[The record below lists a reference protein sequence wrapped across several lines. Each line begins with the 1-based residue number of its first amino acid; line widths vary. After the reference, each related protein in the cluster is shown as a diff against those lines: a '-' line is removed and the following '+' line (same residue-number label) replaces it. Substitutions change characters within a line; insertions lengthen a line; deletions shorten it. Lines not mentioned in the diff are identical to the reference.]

1 MWSDSNGEFIRWG
14 RPVCTSRS
22 GQISRQG
29 QAYKPGQLHTRRRA
43 SQGGSWN
50 RLGWGLLLF
59 VTLVSISRAEPPSPF
74 ELTQG
79 LRQSG
84 RADLALEYLQEVE
97 KRLSPQERQVL
108 PLERALCLLTEA
120 REQAEEG
127 KRDSLLGEARLHL
140 DQFLRNQSQHP
151 RAVEANLALAD
162 ILAVQAQAQ
171 LSLGLRID
179 IPSLPPEGSPD
190 YDRIAQERER
200 ALQQRRKEA
209 EKAAPLFLDAAKRY
223 DEAAKIL
230 KARTESSTISPGEK
244 RRLNQEIFDTELRA
258 AINLSRI
265 AETVLGDSPQDVK
278 KRSDYR
284 EKALQKFEQLA
295 KGPQS
300 SRSVWIARAWKAETL
315 TEMGKPKDAEAE
327 FAAILKTNLA
337 EAWEG
342 KRLAEFFQL
351 RREYLNALRE
361 RNPTQLETVATRL
374 RQWLERYGR
383 QRRVSSQNEQW
394 AVRYYLAFTLQVRA
408 DLLLPPPPKGKDT
421 IPELPN
427 RARLLYEQAEQ
438 QYRLLSQQPN
448 DYQGRAERNRLYV
461 LRRLIGDTVRPIQQY
476 RTFEEAHIAA
486 IVQLARLRE
495 LEESSTGSQSRWE
508 ERLRE
513 LKEQGRAWAC
523 LGAELQRRSVA
534 LRLPAQRRVVVSL
547 LERARQL
554 ATPQDNPNDVM
565 DNLLRLVFFYL
576 SSGEPHRAAVLGEH
590 IARQLR
596 APSHKLAAAG
606 LLAIN
611 GYLTATAHLKP
622 DLSDPTAAQQFQ
634 EQLQKLRQVDRSHAL
649 RLAQYLD
656 QRFPEEPITD
666 AIRLR
671 LALLLIDDRQER
683 EAYKLII
690 RVRPG
695 FSQITQARLIQA
707 FLALNLLTNE
717 HSPLSDKDKLE
728 VYQRTL
734 RDLSQLPVPVAAAS
748 GEQVREYY
756 QVQARLGQL
765 YLLQE
770 RFDPKAKTKQPG
782 YERALA
788 LAEKLLKDLSSFP
801 GLQQSPPDKKGSS
814 TLNLDG
820 MEAQFL
826 ARDLHLRA
834 SFVRIARL
842 LDREPPQL
850 DEADK
855 TLRPIVDDLLREG
868 PLLTDQLK
876 QWSTGEG
883 DAGDDEA
890 VKRQKAQIAN
900 LAATCDRTRRE
911 VGLLGFRLAV
921 QQGNIEEAQR
931 RLEALKKFG
940 LTIQTSQD
948 MYEQLARQ
956 LALRLSRLQNQKR
969 EAEVEALSK
978 GIQLILQELRSS
990 QNLSPRTILF
1000 IAQTL
1005 ATIGDYENAL
1015 QEVQKIAEEEPKV
1028 ADLPGI
1034 ESNTPWWQVDVAKI
1048 TDNQARTRFQDAC
1061 RDYRAA
1067 ILIKARCLRHLGKLK
1082 EAEQTLIRAIGDQK
1096 NRKWGFTSLD
1106 LRRELAYTYEAQAAN
1121 TENLKDANLAWRNAL
1136 NEWTTLFQYARA
1148 EVQRLKEDTPAEQV
1162 RRIKSA
1168 FFDAFYEVQRVLI
1181 TANKQLQKNN
1191 PQALNRSLE
1200 TVGRRIAEMEITN
1213 QIAEHEANGTSIIL
1227 PETWNR
1233 YYELLLSEP
1242 VVKQAYEQAHKDS
1255 KRKLFLQPPPQ

>member
-1 MWSDSNGEFIRWG
+1 MS
-14 RPVCTSRS
+14 SR
-22 GQISRQG
+22 G
-29 QAYKPGQLHTRRRA
+29 
-43 SQGGSWN
+43 

-59 VTLVSISRAEPPSPF
+59 VTLVGLSRAEPPSPF
-74 ELTQG
+74 ELAQG

-97 KRLSPQERQVL
+97 KRLSPQDQKVL
-108 PLERALCLLTEA
+108 PLELALCLLAEA

-127 KRDSLLGEARLHL
+127 KRDSLLGEARLRL
-140 DQFLRNQSQHP
+140 DQFLRAQSQHP

-162 ILAVQAQAQ
+162 VLAAQAQAQ
-171 LSLGLRID
+171 LSSSLRIE

-190 YDRIAQERER
+190 YDRISQERER

-209 EKAAPLFLDAAKRY
+209 EKAAPLFQAAANSY
-223 DEAAKIL
+223 NEAAKLL
-230 KARTESSTISPGEK
+230 KARLESSGISPAEK
-244 RRLNQEIFDTELRA
+244 RRLNQEMFESELRA
-258 AINLSRI
+258 GINLSRM
-265 AETVLGDSPQDVK
+265 AETIVGDSPQDVK
-278 KRSDYR
+278 LRSDYR

-295 KGPQS
+295 KGPPN

-315 TEMGKPKDAEAE
+315 AEMGKPKEADAE
-327 FAAILKTNLA
+327 FATIIKTNLA
-337 EAWEG
+337 EAFEG
-342 KRLAEFFQL
+342 RRLAEFFQL
-351 RREYLNALRE
+351 RREYLNAIRE
-361 RNPTQLETVATRL
+361 RNPTQLDTVAARL

-383 QRRVSSQNEQW
+383 QRRVSSQDEQW

-408 DLLLPPPPKGKDT
+408 DLLLPPPPKGKDN

-427 RARLLYEQAEQ
+427 RVRLLYQDAEH

-448 DYQGRAERNRLYV
+448 DYQARAERYRLYI

-495 LEESSTGSQSRWE
+495 LEERSAGSEARWE
-508 ERLRE
+508 ERTRE
-513 LKEQGRAWAC
+513 LKEQGRAWAWI
-523 LGAELQRRSVA
+523 GAELQRRSAA
-534 LRLPAQRRVVVSL
+534 LRLPAQRRIVVSL
-547 LERARQL
+547 LERAHQL

-576 SSGEPHRAAVLGEH
+576 SSGEPQRAAVLGEH
-590 IARQLR
+590 IARHLR
-596 APSHKLAAAG
+596 APNHKLAVAG
-606 LLAIN
+606 LFAIN

-622 DLSDPTAAQQFQ
+622 DLSDPASAQQFQ
-634 EQLQKLRQVDRSHAL
+634 EQLQKLRLVDRSHAL

-656 QRFPEEPITD
+656 QRFPDEPITD

-671 LALLLIDDRQER
+671 LAVLLIDDRQER
-683 EAYKLII
+683 EAYQLII

-695 FSQITQARLIQA
+695 FAQIAQARLIQA
-707 FLALNLLTNE
+707 FLAINLLTSD

-728 VYQRTL
+728 VYRRTL
-734 RDLSQLPVPVAAAS
+734 RDLSQLPVPVVSAS

-765 YLLQE
+765 YLLQDRYE
-770 RFDPKAKTKQPG
+770 PQVEKKQPG

-788 LAEKLLKDLSSFP
+788 LADKLLKDLPTFK
-801 GLQQSPPDKKGSS
+801 GLQQNPPNKKG
-814 TLNLDG
+814 TTDLNLDG
-820 MEAQFL
+820 REAQFL
-826 ARDLHLRA
+826 ARDLQLRA
-834 SFVRIARL
+834 SLIRIARL
-842 LDREPPQL
+842 LDQEPPQL

-855 TLRPIVDDLLREG
+855 TLRPIVDDLLRTG

-876 QWSTGEG
+876 QWSSGEG
-883 DAGDDEA
+883 DPGDEEA

-900 LAATCDRTRRE
+900 LATACDRTRRE
-911 VGLLGFRLAV
+911 IGLLGFRLAV
-921 QQGNIEEAQR
+921 QQGNIDEAKR
-931 RLEALKKFG
+931 RLDALKKFG

-956 LALRLSRLQNQKR
+956 LAVRLARLQNQKR
-969 EAEVEALSK
+969 EAEAEALSQ
-978 GIQLILQELRSS
+978 GVQLILQELRSS

-1005 ATIGDYENAL
+1005 ATIGDYKNAL
-1015 QEVQKIAEEEPKV
+1015 QEAEKIEVPKV

-1034 ESNTPWWQVDVAKI
+1034 DSNKEWWQVNVTEI

-1061 RDYRAA
+1061 RDYRVAT
-1067 ILIKARCLRHLGKLK
+1067 LIQARCLRHLGKLK
-1082 EAEQTLIRAIGDQK
+1082 EAETLLTKAIGDQK
-1096 NRKWGFTSLD
+1096 NRGWAFTSLD
-1106 LRRELAYTYEAQAAN
+1106 LRRELAYTYEAKAAN
-1121 TENLKDANLAWRNAL
+1121 TNDPKEANLVWRNAL

-1148 EVQRLKEDTPAEQV
+1148 EVQRIQDDTPAEQV
-1162 RRIKSA
+1162 RHIKSA

-1181 TANKQLQKNN
+1181 AANKHLQKNN
-1191 PQALNRSLE
+1191 MQALQRSLE

-1213 QIAEHEANGTSIIL
+1213 KIAEHEAKGASIIL

-1233 YYELLLSEP
+1233 YYELLQNEP
-1242 VVKQAYEQAHKDS
+1242 MVKQAYQANQG
-1255 KRKLFLQPPPQ
+1255 KLFLQPPPQ